1 MWMLHYNGNTIR
13 YNIELEDLVYQS
25 VNPST
30 DQSVNPSIDQSV
42 NPSIDQ
48 SVNPST
54 DQSINPSI
62 NRSVNP
68 SIDQSV
74 NPSIDQSVN
83 PSTDQSINPSINP
96 SINRSILVF
105 LRWNPNN
112 GNGRSLSP
120 ASFVKKARK
129 LWFTSFGRD
138 CKFVKTF
145 WQNVHYWLIQ
155 HQIKS
160 QHFLPTLPICLGLVD
175 AVEDIY
181 SNLHISY
188 LRKEKSYQITKF
200 QFLPGKKIKL
210 VLSDVVSILVSRS
223 IYRQRAFCCCR
234 LKKLFQPGGGECQ
247 QSHYLIP

>member
-1 MWMLHYNGNTIR
+1 MLHYNGNTIR

-25 VNPST
+25 VNPSI
-30 DQSVNPSIDQSV
+30 DQSINPSIDQSV

-48 SVNPST
+48 S
-54 DQSINPSI
+54 I
-62 NRSVNP
+62 NP

-74 NPSIDQSVN
+74 NPSIDQS
-83 PSTDQSINPSINP
+83 INP
-96 SINRSILVF
+96 SINRWILIF
-105 LRWNPNN
+105 LRRNPNN
-112 GNGRSLSP
+112 GNGQITLSCIFCEE
-120 ASFVKKARK
+120 SGETLIHLF
-129 LWFTSFGRD
+129 WD

-145 WQNVHYWLIQ
+145 WQNVHHWLIQ

-160 QHFLPTLPICLGLVD
+160 QHFLPTLAICLGLVD

-188 LRKEKSYQITKF
+188 LRREKTLPNHQF

-234 LKKLFQPGGGECQ
+234 LKKPFQPGGGECQ
-247 QSHYLIP
+247 QSHY